1 MPATP
6 VDSITEETFSAR
18 VLQAERPVLIQFWAL
33 WCRPCRMV
41 TPIVEELAADRAD
54 TLDLVKVDIE
64 QEPELAARHGVT
76 AVPAFVVYSGGETR
90 GSWVGAAPKQVLEQ
104 KLAACLR

>member
-1 MPATP
+1 M
-6 VDSITEETFSAR
+6 
-18 VLQAERPVLIQFWAL
+18 
-33 WCRPCRMV
+33 
-41 TPIVEELAADRAD
+41 
-54 TLDLVKVDIE
+54 VKVDIE

-76 AVPAFVVYSGGETR
+76 AVPAFVVYSGGETK